1 MRSFIGLALVSILS
15 FFLSSCATPYQG
27 KTFSKTLPRTIL
39 DRYCDSF
46 ETFREDLWD
55 AAGGL
60 PTSSRSISSEIMVAE
75 PNVEGGKLKLRTKTG
90 GFSQGGL
97 LSKFL
102 LKGDFDIQI
111 EFEANFN
118 LGGWIPKI
126 GMDQAIAL
134 GVAAQGSEDLLIMGM
149 TCPEGNHTYTWINL
163 SAMEHERWVTHAWQ
177 YFYAQKLVFR
187 LVRKGGQVSAVYKTS
202 GKGEWQELAT
212 CGFGRDIV
220 SVFFGIQNYRGTRSQ
235 ISADISFSVQFD
247 DFRINAAEEIIESE
261 M

>member
-1 MRSFIGLALVSILS
+1 MRKVIVIALVGLI
-15 FFLSSCATPYQG
+15 FVAIGACATSYQG
-27 KTFSKTLPRTIL
+27 KTFSKTLPKSIL

-60 PTSSRSISSEIMVAE
+60 PTSSRSIEILVAE
-75 PNVEGGKLKLRTKTG
+75 PNVEGGKLKLKTKTA

-102 LKGDFDIQI
+102 LKGDFDLQI
-111 EFEANFN
+111 EVEANFN
-118 LGGWIPKI
+118 FGGWIPKI
-126 GMDQAIAL
+126 GMDQVIAL
-134 GVAAQGSEDLLIMGM
+134 GVVAQGSEDVLVMSM
-149 TCPEGNHTYTWINL
+149 TCPEGNHTYTYITL
-163 SAMEHERWVTHAWQ
+163 SAMEHERWVSHAWQ
-177 YFYAQKLVFR
+177 YFYSPRLVLR
-187 LVRKGGQVSAVYKTS
+187 LVRIGAQVSAVYRTP
-202 GKGEWQELAT
+202 GKGEWQELTA
-212 CGFGRDIV
+212 CDFGRDVV
-220 SVFFGIQNYRGTRSQ
+220 SVFFGIQNYRSTRRE